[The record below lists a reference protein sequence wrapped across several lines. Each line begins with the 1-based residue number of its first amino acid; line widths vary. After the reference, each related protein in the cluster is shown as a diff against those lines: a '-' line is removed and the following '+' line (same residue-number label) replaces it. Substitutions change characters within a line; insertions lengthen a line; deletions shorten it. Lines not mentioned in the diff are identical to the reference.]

1 MLPSGAARALLG
13 NCRGATT
20 AAWLRCLFVCIS
32 VWKWSKKVAPGC
44 ERDLR
49 GKWES
54 VQDEFPCTQCII
66 RIHTLHGNCNLK
78 GSRKKMGAYV
88 RVGLGVKMFDHQV
101 VTNRKVFLLAPWPG
115 LRILRIAWGM
125 KSEPFLWLELL
136 CVSVAAGH
144 PLPISSKNSLVGSHS
159 PSLEGDIAWY
169 CISLLLQQI
178 RNICTRNHARC
189 KSHICYE
196 DVPSFVFTSPLRS
209 QSSFP
214 VDVRIIFLT
223 RHQ

>member
-1 MLPSGAARALLG
+1 M
-13 NCRGATT
+13 
-20 AAWLRCLFVCIS
+20 
-32 VWKWSKKVAPGC
+32 APGC

-54 VQDEFPCTQCII
+54 VQDEFPCAQCII

-78 GSRKKMGAYV
+78 GQGKM

-115 LRILRIAWGM
+115 LRILRVAWGM

-144 PLPISSKNSLVGSHS
+144 PLPISSRNSLV
-159 PSLEGDIAWY
+159 
-169 CISLLLQQI
+169 
-178 RNICTRNHARC
+178 
-189 KSHICYE
+189 
-196 DVPSFVFTSPLRS
+196 
-209 QSSFP
+209 
-214 VDVRIIFLT
+214 
-223 RHQ
+223 